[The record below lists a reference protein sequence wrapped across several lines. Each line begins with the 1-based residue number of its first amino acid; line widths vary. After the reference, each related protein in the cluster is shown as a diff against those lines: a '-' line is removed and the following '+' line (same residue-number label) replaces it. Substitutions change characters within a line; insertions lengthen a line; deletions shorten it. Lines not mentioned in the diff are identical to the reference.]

1 MNNSIL
7 ITLSGIDKNDVQCKL
22 IVRACNE
29 GFKFNI
35 TGYANDIDLNLKEG
49 CEKIRKYNNNY
60 GSGSPYEQRPYYKV
74 FSDVT
79 DLDTTK
85 SNLVRAF
92 AVTSGFIQFWYTNEY
107 EGHKSELSFYDEFY
121 KYLTNQLLLD
131 WTGDLDVQPQ
141 MYFLPIELT
150 KEFTN
155 ENSRK
160 PELDELYKLG
170 LLQQFSSEGSVNF
183 INYFVPLEIPD
194 TDIILK
200 KIKTLRTRKLWHQIV
215 LGINN
220 EIRSL
225 VSNNKNWKD

>member
-1 MNNSIL
+1 MSKYKIEP
-7 ITLSGIDKNDVQCKL
+7 D
-22 IVRACNE
+22 
-29 GFKFNI
+29 
-35 TGYANDIDLNLKEG
+35 
-49 CEKIRKYNNNY
+49 EKIRTVEGILNGK
-60 GSGSPYEQRPYYKV
+60 ETQRHAAARLGE
-74 FSDVT
+74 S
-79 DLDTTK
+79 
-85 SNLVRAF
+85 A
-92 AVTSGFIQFWYTNEY
+92 
-107 EGHKSELSFYDEFY
+107 LSFYDEFY
-121 KYLTNQLLLD
+121 KYLTDQLLLD

-215 LGINN
+215 LGINS
-220 EIRSL
+220 EIRRL
-225 VSNNKNWKD
+225 VSNNKN